1 MFSLSL
7 IIIVQLKMSRV
18 SVILLICLK
27 VDITISFLKIFI
39 YDAHYFANSVNN
51 DILTFKQHLTIL
63 CFSFYNRNLGSGWGK
78 FWHFSVNR
86 EYRLRLRSERI
97 GYLAKNFLLGCSFLI
112 FKKIWI
118 WPPGYLWTGKNKNK
132 FFWRVRA

>member
-97 GYLAKNFLLGCSFLI
+97 GYLAKNFLLGFSFIIL
-112 FKKIWI
+112 KKIWI

-132 FFWRVRA
+132 FFC